1 MPNIFDTM
9 KGRFLRI
16 IFLLFIPILIIVLA
30 SNSSDPNIKSPLYKL
45 LLDGLLSHEIE
56 EMSVK
61 DANTSLDSML
71 VYDTR
76 SKEEYE
82 ISHIPGASWI
92 GYEAFDIEKLR
103 NIPRE
108 KKILVYCSVGYRSEK
123 VGMQLKEAGYENVHN
138 LYGGIFEWVNQGNK
152 IQTPKGEDTDKLHA
166 FNRIWGVWTSAAE
179 KVY

>member
-1 MPNIFDTM
+1 M
-9 KGRFLRI
+9 KI
-16 IFLLFIPILIIVLA
+16 
-30 SNSSDPNIKSPLYKL
+30 SSDSNIKSPLYKF

-56 EMSVK
+56 EISVA
-61 DANTSLDSML
+61 DAHTSLDSML

-82 ISHIPGASWI
+82 VSHIPGAIWI
-92 GYEAFDIEKLR
+92 GYDAFDIGKLE

-123 VGMQLKEAGYENVHN
+123 IGHQLKEAGYLNVRN

-152 IQTPKGEDTDKLHA
+152 IQTPKGEDTEKLHA
-166 FNRIWGVWTSAAE
+166 YNRIWGVWTSANE